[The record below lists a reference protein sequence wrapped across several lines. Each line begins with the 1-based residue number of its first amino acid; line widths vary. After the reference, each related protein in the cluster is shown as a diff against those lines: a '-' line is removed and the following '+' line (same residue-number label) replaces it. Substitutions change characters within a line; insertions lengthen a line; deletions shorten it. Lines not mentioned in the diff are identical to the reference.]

1 MAKQMTDPVQ
11 TNSLSFEGAADKKWF
26 PYVTKS
32 SQVCEVKFCDGSTKK
47 YATGSGSNI
56 KDVVVIG
63 PGCKSSYSMGEI
75 ISITKGKTAYLVKPL
90 ISFSADPT
98 KGAIQKCVKGICDIK
113 SISDIIDLLPYDFD
127 PLVYSDLVSSDV
139 YEKFALSDIHILDFL
154 YAATILAYPKL
165 AGQEAVK
172 VAQKILSG
180 KFSVPNFMFES
191 KMKKLSGESFVFI
204 NFSGFYPGWKDD
216 FKKLSVF
223 ADCEALDPSSDLCE
237 DNELLIFSFKSSS
250 NIQRTFKE
258 HPEFQEFY
266 HQHIVRSALSLLIR
280 GGFTNM
286 LEAAL
291 SVKIPGIDGFYEQ
304 LARFAYDIGSIPCL
318 EIIYGKRETF
328 GVKSFENKLENDVA
342 EPLAQWKEKQ
352 AKQEAER
359 LAQSKA
365 KPEAD
370 PNTEEITI
378 TYEKY
383 KVKVTVQVKGDD
395 RILAGKSLS
404 SYPFL
409 EKTTKR
415 SWKIVEE
422 KLIPDVIRNFDNG
435 EVHFKTEYFNFY
447 LSDAKGYW
455 SKLSK
460 HKIEFV
466 TLKNAAHINE
476 LKYKP
481 GYFIKKFPYKPTE
494 KLLAEVETYIT
505 EHGPSFDDSVGEFL
519 SLLNSVASMEF
530 ASVSSLVKK
539 LPRKKNGSL
548 SLYSSVKLPTAS
560 DYAFIDKD
568 LLCSYIFIQSLVVI
582 SDCEIKLDLGYFS
595 PKLDAIV

>member
-98 KGAIQKCVKGICDIK
+98 NGAIQKCVKGICDIK
-113 SISDIIDLLPYDFD
+113 SISDIVDLLPYDFD
-127 PLVYSDLVSSDV
+127 PLVYSDLVSPDV
-139 YEKFALSDIHILDFL
+139 YEKFALSDIHILNFL

-172 VAQKILSG
+172 VSQKILSG

-280 GGFTNM
+280 GGFTNL

-342 EPLAQWKEKQ
+342 EPLAQWKAKQ

-359 LAQSKA
+359 LAQPKT
-365 KPEAD
+365 KPEANHD
-370 PNTEEITI
+370 TEEITI
-378 TYEKY
+378 TYDKY

-395 RILAGKSLS
+395 RILAGTSLS

-409 EKTTKR
+409 KETAAR
-415 SWKIVEE
+415 DWKIVEE
-422 KLIPDVIRNFDNG
+422 KMVADAIRSFKNS
-435 EVHFKTEYFNFY
+435 EVRFVSVKDY
-447 LSDAKGYW
+447 LDEAKRLW
-455 SKLSK
+455 EQLSK
-460 HKIEFV
+460 HEIALV
-466 TLKNAAHINE
+466 TQESA
-476 LKYKP
+476 KYISEVRFKP
-481 GYFIKKFPYKPTE
+481 GYLKKTSGPNRPTA
-494 KLLAEVETYIT
+494 KLLAEIEKHVFSYEDTIGAVLNYWNSFASLEFTVFNSILETY
-505 EHGPSFDDSVGEFL
+505 
-519 SLLNSVASMEF
+519 
-530 ASVSSLVKK
+530 
-539 LPRKKNGSL
+539 PRKKDGLLMAGRRADLPVS
-548 SLYSSVKLPTAS
+548 SAWFIGKESSVSVSQDIAFKYMKEDS
-560 DYAFIDKD
+560 CIKIYA
-568 LLCSYIFIQSLVVI
+568 
-582 SDCEIKLDLGYFS
+582 
-595 PKLDAIV
+595 PKNYL